1 MVVGLW
7 QLPKMLLPNHLLANK
22 HHDPFNACTSQGA
35 LK

>member
-7 QLPKMLLPNHLLANK
+7 QLPKMLLPNQLLANK
-22 HHDPFNACTSQGA
+22 HHGPFNPCTSQGA